1 MNDDNAHEWLFVEC
15 SGDSRVELVV
25 LCGQR
30 PTRALLDFV
39 GDNLLAKLTW
49 LEGQYE
55 ESEGSKHHE
64 QLSNGGSQL
73 SPRYNVV
80 KAPEEAAII
89 VNVDGKN
96 SPDFYCPPPALAVHK
111 RASQLSNLRW
121 MPNSVSKGFDIAMKT
136 GSSRRFKRYPTT
148 YRWVSSQLPFT
159 VD

>member
-1 MNDDNAHEWLFVEC
+1 MITANNDLFDEC

-49 LEGQYE
+49 LESQSE
-55 ESEGSKHHE
+55 ESEGGKHHE

-89 VNVDGKN
+89 VNVDGKS
-96 SPDFYCPPPALAVHK
+96 SPDFYC
-111 RASQLSNLRW
+111 LR
-121 MPNSVSKGFDIAMKT
+121 
-136 GSSRRFKRYPTT
+136 
-148 YRWVSSQLPFT
+148 
-159 VD
+159 

>member
-1 MNDDNAHEWLFVEC
+1 MIMDMNDDYGHEWLFVEC

-49 LEGQYE
+49 LEGQSE
-55 ESEGSKHHE
+55 ESEVSKHHE

-96 SPDFYCPPPALAVHK
+96 SPDFYCIPPALAVDK
-111 RASQLSNLRW
+111 RALTMFLFFLR
-121 MPNSVSKGFDIAMKT
+121 PSSSAIQEVSKITHSNQTF
-136 GSSRRFKRYPTT
+136 
-148 YRWVSSQLPFT
+148 
-159 VD
+159 

>member
-1 MNDDNAHEWLFVEC
+1 MIMDMNDDYANEWLFVEC

-49 LEGQYE
+49 LEGQSE
-55 ESEGSKHHE
+55 ESEGGKHHE

-96 SPDFYCPPPALAVHK
+96 SPDFYYCLSPALAFHK
-111 RASQLSNLRW
+111 RALMLFLFFLR
-121 MPNSVSKGFDIAMKT
+121 PSSSTIQEVSKILHPNQT
-136 GSSRRFKRYPTT
+136 S
-148 YRWVSSQLPFT
+148 
-159 VD
+159 